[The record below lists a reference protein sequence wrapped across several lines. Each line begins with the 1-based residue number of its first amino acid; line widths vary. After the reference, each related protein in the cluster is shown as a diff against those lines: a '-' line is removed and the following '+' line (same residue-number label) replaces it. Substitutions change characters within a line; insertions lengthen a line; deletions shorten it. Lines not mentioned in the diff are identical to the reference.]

1 MKKFLVIV
9 LVLLVCGAGLVFS
22 GGAAEKKAEAP
33 KVMKIAL
40 SAPFTGLGSILG
52 EYIKEGALLA
62 VDEINAAGGVN
73 GAKFDLVV
81 YDDQA
86 NASTAAT
93 VVRRALFDDNAVA
106 IFGPNMSSAVIGVHP
121 LAQQAKKAM
130 LVGATSPSF
139 RYDKVKNDY
148 LFRLRADDG
157 VKVAQQVKYIVETLK
172 AKKPGAIYGST
183 DFCTAALAV
192 AKESFAKY
200 GIQLVAMEQMKEGDK
215 DATGQMLKLKNAGID
230 VLVGL
235 THESEG
241 AVAVKQ
247 AKQLQL
253 NVPMVGFSAWG
264 VPSFTDLAGD
274 AAIGV
279 VSVQGFNP
287 ADTTP
292 AVKKFVDAYKAK
304 WGKEPSDPAQ
314 CYYDGI
320 YVLKRAIEIAGST
333 DSAKVAEAL
342 KKVEYNGVQGPMK
355 LDALHNYT
363 DVCYISQF
371 DGKNWKI
378 ITKL

>member
-33 KVMKIAL
+33 KVLKIAL

>member
-1 MKKFLVIV
+1 MKKIGV
-9 LVLLVCGAGLVFS
+9 LIMVLLFCVAMLGFAG
-22 GGAAEKKAEAP
+22 GGVEKKAEQP
-33 KVMKIAL
+33 KIIKIAL

-93 VVRRALFDDNAVA
+93 VVRRALYDDNAVA

-121 LAQQAKKAM
+121 LAQQAMKPM

-157 VKVAQQVKYIVETLK
+157 VKVAQQVKYIVENLK
-172 AKKPGAIYGST
+172 AKKPGVIYGST
-183 DFCTAALAV
+183 DYCTSALAV
-192 AKESFAKY
+192 AKESFTKY
-200 GIQLVAMEQMKEGDK
+200 GIQIVAMEQMKEGDK
-215 DATGQMLKLKNAGID
+215 DATGQILKLKNAGID

-235 THESEG
+235 THEPEG

-247 AKQLQL
+247 ARQLKL
-253 NVPMVGFSAWG
+253 DVPIVGFSAWG
-264 VPSFTDLAGD
+264 VPAFTDLAGE
-274 AAIGV
+274 AAVGV

-287 ADTTP
+287 ADTSP
-292 AVKKFVDAYKAK
+292 VVKKFVDAYKAK

-314 CYYDGI
+314 CYYDGV
-320 YVLKRAIEIAGST
+320 YVLKKAIEAAGST
-333 DSAKVAEAL
+333 DSAKIAEAL
-342 KKVEYNGVQGPMK
+342 KKIEYNGVQGRMK
-355 LDALHNYT
+355 LDALHNFT
-363 DVCYISQF
+363 DVCYISEF
-371 DGKNWKI
+371 DGKTWRI
-378 ITKL
+378 IAKL